1 MRRLFYLFFASVAVV
16 GLLTAIS
23 IAIYTEGWRELKT
36 AYPLGL
42 LSAQALGGLLIAV
55 AGSIGLLY
63 RAVEGG
69 APAQLIGM
77 AMVVF
82 AGSIVA
88 GASWENC
95 IGLGALGIAAA
106 VVAWKGQ
113 SS

>member
-1 MRRLFYLFFASVAVV
+1 MRRLFSLFFASVAVV
-16 GLLTAIS
+16 GLLTAIMMAVLTS
-23 IAIYTEGWRELKT
+23 GFRELAAT
-36 AYPLGL
+36 YPIGL
-42 LSAQALGGLLIAV
+42 LSAQAVGGLLIAV

-88 GASWENC
+88 DASWENC

-106 VVAWKGQ
+106 FVAWKGQ